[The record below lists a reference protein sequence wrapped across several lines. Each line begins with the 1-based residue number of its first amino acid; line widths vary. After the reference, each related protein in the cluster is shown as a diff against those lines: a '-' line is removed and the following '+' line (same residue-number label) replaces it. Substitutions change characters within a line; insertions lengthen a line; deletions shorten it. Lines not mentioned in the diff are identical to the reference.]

1 MLNNNINGSIT
12 VEKNIVNAKLA
23 VLRSI
28 SLSYYSDLYD
38 VFTNSEIQIINGL
51 IGDNDVDSSTNSSLY
66 YIFFDDICSLI
77 CSTSTDSRDD
87 N

>member
-12 VEKNIVNAKLA
+12 EKNIVNAKLA
-23 VLRSI
+23 VLRAI